1 MKGKH
6 HISEDYFIPEGL
18 EFRDEYLQTAM
29 GMYKRERRR
38 ALWLKRSI
46 IAGIIALL
54 ITVSLFWL
62 TRDSVENQASHL
74 QEKVASASQRENGK
88 KKSIQSSDN
97 EKAIDGSDINKTS
110 LSPKDGNEMD
120 TNEKREAYN
129 STINSKKTAFNAE
142 ADGQGGSLS
151 SGSELPDPRPSKM
164 EVKSLKENRNSEGET
179 TLQNINSIEPVLSNS
194 SSVYSD
200 SQTIDQGD
208 NSMISRSYLTMQSIV
223 PKALSVNAQ
232 SKQKAETRPLDIPTQ
247 RKFKPYLVL
256 GFNPLSDYGSG
267 WNRFKIDP
275 YIALGVDHRLGNGWR
290 VGADARYYFI
300 SGLSHPLTFEQTTYG
315 QGFETNQTTIYTD
328 RLHYAGMHLTAQ
340 KKFGKHQ
347 ASLGYG
353 ADYLVTGRNSIEN
366 RLYSSFENVSG
377 NASSTSGYV
386 LGFRNFN
393 HSISL
398 GYDYWMGK
406 NKAIGL
412 NYQLG
417 LTDVSA
423 NKYFTQGQ
431 FDRNSMLSVHLKM
444 YLR

>member
-1 MKGKH
+1 MNGEH
-6 HISEDYFIPEGL
+6 HISEDYFIPDGL
-18 EFRDEYLQTAM
+18 EFRDEYLHSAM
-29 GMYKRERRR
+29 QIYQRERKK
-38 ALWLKRSI
+38 ALWLKRTVI
-46 IAGIIALL
+46 MGIAALF
-54 ITVSLFWL
+54 ISGALFWL
-62 TRDSVENQASHL
+62 SDESVKNQYSDAQEQGTGRATEEGGNKKSNSASHS
-74 QEKVASASQRENGK
+74 ERANTVAEI
-88 KKSIQSSDN
+88 KSISSSVND
-97 EKAIDGSDINKTS
+97 ED
-110 LSPKDGNEMD
+110 EMH
-120 TNEKREAYN
+120 TNEKREIDN
-129 STINSKKTAFNAE
+129 SSINEKETALNAE

-151 SGSELPDPRPSKM
+151 SGSELPDPKP
-164 EVKSLKENRNSEGET
+164 LKIIEKNVNQEQRLKDKIM
-179 TLQNINSIEPVLSNS
+179 LQSITSIEPIHSDNS
-194 SSVYSD
+194 FSHSD
-200 SQTIDQGD
+200 SNMGNGD
-208 NSMISRSYLTMQSIV
+208 SPMISPSYLMIQSIV
-223 PKALSVNAQ
+223 PKVLKVAAQ
-232 SKQKAETRPLDIPTQ
+232 LKELKETTPLTIPTNK
-247 RKFKPYLVL
+247 KFKPYLVL

-267 WNRFKIDP
+267 WKRFKIDP
-275 YIALGVDHRLGNGWR
+275 YIALGIDHRLGNGWK

-300 SGLSHPLTFEQTTYG
+300 SGLSHPLTFEQTIYG

-328 RLHYAGMHLTAQ
+328 RLHYAGVHLTAQ
-340 KKFGKHQ
+340 KKFGRHQ